1 MPETR
6 DGHKRPHLGWIQHP
20 RRARGPR
27 LASRGPRALATRCR
41 GRGPLRVL
49 FAAHAELLTPVLRIV
64 HRVITR
70 FLLKQAAVKRCAA
83 DTGAVTLIQR
93 FGSAANL
100 NIHLHC
106 LVLDGVYRRT
116 EAEPEFQEARAPT
129 RAELEGLLD
138 KIITRLMRMLTGLGY
153 RVEEQGMTYLADI
166 DIDNPLMPLQAASC
180 TYRIALG
187 PRAGQKVLSLRTVPG
202 RDEKTTPA
210 LCAQAHGFSLH
221 AGVRCGA
228 HQRKALERLCR
239 TITRPACRQRTH
251 SSAMAQAKSCCN

>member
-1 MPETR
+1 MPVR
-6 DGHKRPHLGWIQHP
+6 QWVLSFPI
-20 RRARGPR
+20 
-27 LASRGPRALATRCR
+27 
-41 GRGPLRVL
+41 PLRVL

-93 FGSAANL
+93 LVSAANL

-138 KIITRLMRMLTGLGY
+138 KIITRLMRTLTALGY
-153 RVEEQGMTYLADI
+153 LVEAQGVTYLADI
-166 DIDNPLMPLQAASC
+166 GVDNPLMPLQAASC

-187 PRAGQKVLSLRTVPG
+187 PRAGHKVLSLRP
-202 RDEKTTPA
+202 
-210 LCAQAHGFSLH
+210 S
-221 AGVRCGA
+221 
-228 HQRKALERLCR
+228 
-239 TITRPACRQRTH
+239 
-251 SSAMAQAKSCCN
+251 